1 MAVHEQP
8 LQHTRTLRVP
18 RSRGAVSGILLILLG
33 IWGALIALV
42 GPYFNYSYG
51 TDQTWHWSAARFWLE
66 VLPGGVTA
74 LGGLMLLLSANR
86 IIGSLGGWLATAG
99 GAWFVVGLSLAP
111 LLRIGEVGA
120 PLSTTNGG
128 RAAAELGYFYA
139 LGAVI
144 MFVAAF
150 ALGRLA
156 VVGVRD
162 LRAAQQRDQADRDR
176 AELERAELERAELER
191 ARLRERP
198 VGNGHHQRPET
209 DVDESPTAPGRP
221 ADAGTAPTTRTAA
234 GPTDNE
240 ISRDR
245 QQSDR

>member
-1 MAVHEQP
+1 
-8 LQHTRTLRVP
+8 
-18 RSRGAVSGILLILLG
+18 VSGILLILLG

-51 TDQTWHWSAARFWLE
+51 TDQTWHWNAARFWLE

-111 LLRIGEVGA
+111 LLRIGDVGA
-120 PLSTTNGG
+120 PLSTTNAG

-139 LGAVI
+139 LGTVI
-144 MFVAAF
+144 IFIAAF

-162 LRAAQQRDQADRDR
+162 LRAAQQREQADRDR
-176 AELERAELERAELER
+176 AGLGP

-198 VGNGHHQRPET
+198 VGNGHHQRSET
-209 DVDESPTAPGRP
+209 DVDESPTGPGQS
-221 ADAGTAPTTRTAA
+221 ADAGTEQTTPTAVGRTD
-234 GPTDNE
+234 TE
-240 ISRDR
+240 ISHDR
-245 QQSDR
+245 QQSGR

>member
-1 MAVHEQP
+1 MTVHEQP
-8 LQHTRTLRVP
+8 LRHTRTLRVP
-18 RSRGAVSGILLILLG
+18 RSRGAISGILLILLG

-111 LLRIGEVGA
+111 LLRIGEIGA

-128 RAAAELGYFYA
+128 RAVAELGYFYA

-144 MFVAAF
+144 MFIAAF

-176 AELERAELERAELER
+176 AELERA
-191 ARLRERP
+191 RLRERP
-198 VGNGHHQRPET
+198 VGNGHHQRPDT
-209 DVDESPTAPGRP
+209 DVDESPTRSGQP
-221 ADAGTAPTTRTAA
+221 ADPETAPTIRTVG

-245 QQSDR
+245 QQSGR